1 MKRPLI
7 VGVMG
12 GGIADEV
19 HLDKAY
25 RLGAL
30 IAQQGWILLNGGRN
44 AGIMAASARGAAE
57 HGGLTVGI
65 LPDDNLSHAA
75 EHILVP
81 ICTGMGSARNVIN
94 VLSSDIV
101 VACQG
106 QAGTASEIA
115 LALKHGKEV
124 ITLGIDARAIA
135 EWINAPGRLAAAET
149 PEEVIR
155 MIQDRFSD
163 SATPRPI
170 EDPPAS

>member
-12 GGIADEV
+12 GGIADDA
-19 HLDKAY
+19 HLHNAY

-44 AGIMAASARGAAE
+44 AGIMAASTQGAAE

-65 LPDDNLSHAA
+65 LPDDNPSQAA
-75 EHILVP
+75 EHLLIP

-94 VLSSDIV
+94 VLSSDII

-106 QAGTASEIA
+106 QAGTVSEIA
-115 LALKHGKEV
+115 LALKHGKYV
-124 ITLGIDARAIA
+124 IAFG
-135 EWINAPGRLAAAET
+135 INALSLAELIDTRGQLATAKT

-155 MIQDRFSD
+155 MIKDRFANQAT
-163 SATPRPI
+163 SAPS
-170 EDPPAS
+170 EDPQGL

>member
-12 GGIADEV
+12 GGHADEE
-19 HLDKAY
+19 HLQSAY

-30 IAQQGWILLNGGRN
+30 IAGQGWILLNGGRN
-44 AGIMAASARGAAE
+44 VGIMSASACGAAE

-65 LPDDNLSHAA
+65 LPDDNPAQA
-75 EHILVP
+75 GEYIRIP

-106 QAGTASEIA
+106 GAGTVSEIA
-115 LALKHGKEV
+115 LALKHGKPI
-124 ITLGIDARAIA
+124 ITMGFDARAIA
-135 EWINAPGRLAAAET
+135 DLSHSRGLLAAART
-149 PEEVIR
+149 PEEVIA
-155 MIQDRFSD
+155 MIKDRIANLTASLP
-163 SATPRPI
+163 S
-170 EDPPAS
+170 EDHRES